1 MAVLLGVAHGTR
13 DPAGAATV
21 RALLALVRAA
31 RPDLVVAESYA
42 ENTGP
47 SVAEAVAAL
56 RAGPPSAEP
65 LVAVPLLLGRG
76 YHVHVDIPAQLAA
89 TGTAAVVSRP
99 LGPHAELTRALAD
112 RLAEGAAADA
122 VVLGAAGSTDP
133 CGVADVR
140 AAARLLSRRLG
151 RDVPYGFVG
160 GPGPRLDDVVAAARA
175 GGARTVA
182 VASYLLAPG
191 FFQGRLVATGADLVA
206 PPLGAHPALATLIL
220 RRHEEALI
228 ATTALA
234 PT

>member
-31 RPDLVVAESYA
+31 RPDLAVAEAYA
-42 ENTGP
+42 ENTAP

-56 RAGPPSAEP
+56 PPGRR

-89 TGTAAVVSRP
+89 TGTEAVVSRQ

-133 CGVADVR
+133 RGVADVR
-140 AAARLLSRRLG
+140 SAARLLSRRLG
-151 RDVPYGFVG
+151 REIPYGFVG
-160 GPGPRLDDVVAAARA
+160 GPGPRLDEVVAQARA
-175 GGARTVA
+175 GGARSVA

-206 PPLGAHPALATLIL
+206 PPLGAHPAIADLIL
-220 RRHEEALI
+220 RRYDEAL
-228 ATTALA
+228 LA
-234 PT
+234 SRVLERSF